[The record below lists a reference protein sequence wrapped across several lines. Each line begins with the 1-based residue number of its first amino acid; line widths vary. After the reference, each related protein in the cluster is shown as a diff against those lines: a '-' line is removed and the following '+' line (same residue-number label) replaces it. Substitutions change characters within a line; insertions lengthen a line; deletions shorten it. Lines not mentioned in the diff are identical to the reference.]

1 MYDIILVFITRQ
13 YNINIRT
20 GLLLCMT
27 SFYSIITWCF
37 SYWPSYRTEVQ
48 PNANTADRGP
58 ITRPIWKTSCN
69 DTFIN

>member
-27 SFYSIITWCF
+27 SFYSIIT
-37 SYWPSYRTEVQ
+37 
-48 PNANTADRGP
+48 
-58 ITRPIWKTSCN
+58 
-69 DTFIN
+69 